1 MTSGLPAWSE
11 AFTPDRLRPIRS
23 IRWPATL
30 TREWAFGDGSGRG
43 VRVAVVDSGVDGSH
57 PRVGPL
63 ADGVAVEPDESAED
77 GVRFVAGPHDDLYGH
92 GTACAAIIRGLAPA
106 CTLYSVRVL
115 GSSLSGRGRIFA
127 AGLRWAIEQRVDVVN
142 LSLSSRSH
150 AVLEEF
156 HTLVDEAAF
165 AGVMLVSAV
174 NNVPAPSYPSQFAGV
189 FSVAAYPGRDP
200 ERFVVNPTPPVE
212 FGAPG
217 IDLEVAWTDGGSI
230 VATGNSL
237 AAPHIAG
244 LVARIV
250 GTHPGVTPAE
260 VKAILRALA
269 DNATHAD

>member
-11 AFTPDRLRPIRS
+11 AFTPERLQPIRS

-30 TREWAFGDGSGRG
+30 TRAWAFGDGSGRG
-43 VRVAVVDSGVDGSH
+43 VRVAVVDSGVDESH

-63 ADGVAVEPDESAED
+63 ADGVAVEPDESAAD
-77 GVRFVAGPHDDLYGH
+77 GVRFVPGPHADLYGH

-142 LSLSSRSH
+142 LSLSSRSRT
-150 AVLEEF
+150 VLEEF

-217 IDLEVAWTDGGSI
+217 IDLEVAWADGGAI

-250 GTHPGVTPAE
+250 GTHPGITPAE
-260 VKAILRALA
+260 VKSILRALA
-269 DNATHAD
+269 DNVTD